1 MKRELGIARCG
12 LACCL
17 CSENVPCK
25 GCKRDGFMESARC
38 FVCISG
44 IHEKKL
50 NLMKKQFVIAV
61 LLMLVFAVSVS
72 TVQAETTISQPFD
85 TIGSIVAFGRYEQD
99 GNEEN
104 GPEEIEWIVLDVKD
118 RRSLLISRYALD
130 TVPYHTE
137 DINITWEKCFLR
149 SWLNSDFLQTAFSD
163 AEQRL
168 ILEAEVDNS
177 QKQGLKR
184 WNNWKKT
191 KGGKDTKDR
200 IFLLSYREANQYLGV
215 TWDGEEN
222 PSGRA
227 EMTEFLRQKTADNP
241 YYRDVSEDHPRY
253 GFCYW
258 WLRSPGYLQN
268 LVAQVAESGVLIAG
282 HSTSGEV
289 AIRPALWLNLNAAV
303 EKDGDT
309 TVKIDGVVY
318 YNTKKAIP
326 VEHDESVIVN
336 KELPID
342 GRMTDEKIT
351 AYAFINEGQ
360 SGDIL
365 MCLIDGEWYQFI
377 ATERA
382 GQP

>member
-1 MKRELGIARCG
+1 
-12 LACCL
+12 
-17 CSENVPCK
+17 
-25 GCKRDGFMESARC
+25 
-38 FVCISG
+38 
-44 IHEKKL
+44 
-50 NLMKKQFVIAV
+50 MKKHFAIAI
-61 LLMLVFAVSVS
+61 LLILGFAVSVS
-72 TVQAETTISQPFD
+72 TVQAETPLNQSFD
-85 TIGSIVAFGRYEQD
+85 TIGGIVTLGRYEQD

-118 RRSLLISRYALD
+118 GRSLLTSRYALD

-137 DINITWEKCFLR
+137 NIDITWEKCFLR
-149 SWLNSDFLQTAFSD
+149 SWLNSEFLQTAFSD

-168 ILEAEVDNS
+168 IPESEVDNS
-177 QKQGLKR
+177 PKQGLKR

-191 KGGKDTKDR
+191 KGGRDTKDR
-200 IFLLSYREANQYLGV
+200 IFLLSYLEANQYLGV
-215 TWDGEEN
+215 TWHGEEN

-241 YYRDVSEDHPRY
+241 YYRDTLEDNPEY
-253 GFCYW
+253 GFCTW

-268 LVAQVAESGVLIAG
+268 LVAQVARLGVLIAG
-282 HSTSGEV
+282 NPVSEDV
-289 AIRPALWLNLNAAV
+289 AVRPALWLNLNAAV

-326 VEHDESVIVN
+326 FEPDERVIVN
-336 KELPID
+336 EELPLN
-342 GRMTDEKIT
+342 GSMTDEKIT
-351 AYAFINEGQ
+351 AYAFINDGQ

-365 MCLIDGEWYQFI
+365 VCLIDGEWYQFTV
-377 ATERA
+377 TERV

>member
-17 CSENVPCK
+17 CSENVTCK

-61 LLMLVFAVSVS
+61 LLLLVFAVSVS
-72 TVQAETTISQPFD
+72 TVRAETTISQPFD

-282 HSTSGEV
+282 QSTSGEV

-318 YNTKKAIP
+318 YNTKKVIP
-326 VEHDESVIVN
+326 VEPDESVIVN

-365 MCLIDGEWYQFI
+365 VCLIDGEWYQFI

>member
-1 MKRELGIARCG
+1 MKRELGTARCG
-12 LACCL
+12 PACCL
-17 CSENVPCK
+17 CSENVTCK

-44 IHEKKL
+44 SHEKKL

-137 DINITWEKCFLR
+137 DINITWEKCILR

-318 YNTKKAIP
+318 YNTKKVIP
-326 VEHDESVIVN
+326 VEPDESVIVN

-342 GRMTDEKIT
+342 GSMTDEKIT

-365 MCLIDGEWYQFI
+365 VCLIDGEWYQFI

>member
-1 MKRELGIARCG
+1 
-12 LACCL
+12 
-17 CSENVPCK
+17 
-25 GCKRDGFMESARC
+25 
-38 FVCISG
+38 
-44 IHEKKL
+44 
-50 NLMKKQFVIAV
+50 MKKQFATAI
-61 LLMLVFAVSVS
+61 LLILVFAVSIS
-72 TVQAETTISQPFD
+72 TVLAETPLNQSFD
-85 TIGSIVAFGRYEQD
+85 TIGGIVTFGRYEQD

-118 RRSLLISRYALD
+118 GRSLLISRYALD

-163 AEQRL
+163 AEHRL
-168 ILEAEVDNS
+168 ILETEVDNS

-215 TWDGEEN
+215 TWNGEDN
-222 PSGRA
+222 PSGQA

-241 YYRDVSEDHPRY
+241 YYRDVLEDHPRY

-282 HSTSGEV
+282 NSTSEDV
-289 AIRPALWLNLNAAV
+289 AIRPALWLNLNAAI
-303 EKDGDT
+303 EKDGN
-309 TVKIDGVVY
+309 K
-318 YNTKKAIP
+318 
-326 VEHDESVIVN
+326 VE
-336 KELPID
+336 
-342 GRMTDEKIT
+342 
-351 AYAFINEGQ
+351 
-360 SGDIL
+360 
-365 MCLIDGEWYQFI
+365 
-377 ATERA
+377 
-382 GQP
+382 